1 MLGSRRA
8 MENSPSWDRGEV
20 GRIADE
26 LKYKPGALMLVLRR
40 VQDTLGWVP
49 AESIPIIAKALNL
62 SRAEVHG
69 VVTFYHDFRHHPPG
83 KNIIKVCRAESCQA
97 MGAVA
102 LAEHVKNRLGCDFG
116 ETRADGAY
124 TLDAVYC
131 LGNCACSPA
140 VVVNG
145 KLLGRVT
152 PQRFDEAI
160 ANAVSR

>member
-1 MLGSRRA
+1 MDSA
-8 MENSPSWDRGEV
+8 HSWDRAAVE
-20 GRIADE
+20 RIANT
-26 LKYKPGALMLVLRR
+26 LKHKPGALMVILRR

-49 AESIPIIAKALNL
+49 ADAVPVIAKILNL

-83 KNIIKVCRAESCQA
+83 KNVIKVCRAESCQA

-102 LAEHVKNRLGCDFG
+102 LAEHIKDRLGCDFG

-131 LGNCACSPA
+131 FGNCACSPA
-140 VVVNG
+140 VAVNG

-152 PQRFDEAI
+152 PARFDEAL
-160 ANAVSR
+160 AKATAR